1 MIKRM
6 LLVFAIAA
14 TTAMALPHR
23 AVADR
28 CTDGRITAF
37 TPNSITVYD
46 DNQLMTFNVDGRT
59 RFTKWITQG
68 PWQQQTEL
76 RPYWLS
82 IGQLV
87 YVHQRHDGTNT
98 ARWIQV
104 ASDEPLRIEH

>member
-6 LLVFAIAA
+6 LLFAVLAA
-14 TTAMALPHR
+14 TAAMALSNR
-23 AVADR
+23 AGADK
-28 CTDGRITAF
+28 CANGRITAF

-46 DNQLMTFNVDGRT
+46 DGLMTFTVDGRT